1 MKLAKFALT
10 CDGEKI
16 TSLEQLKD
24 HFNLLDVLEH
34 YKTNT
39 LWRWLRSRGYQ
50 NELTGIEAIT
60 ATQDTEILSAL
71 CQVFGIEADRQMI
84 QEVLENQERMQE
96 KEVLKAEIKTL
107 KAQVKA
113 LQSPPPS
120 NPSLE
125 ERLKAYNF
133 LKERL
138 FDAKGLLT
146 YSPITKVRGF

>member
-10 CDGEKI
+10 CDGERI

-39 LWRWLRSRGYQ
+39 LWRWLRSRGYVS
-50 NELTGIEAIT
+50 ELEGVEAIKT
-60 ATQDTEILSAL
+60 TQDTEILSAL
-71 CQVFGIEADRQMI
+71 CGVFGIEADQQMI

-96 KEVLKAEIKTL
+96 KEVLKAEIGTL

-138 FDAKGLLT
+138 CN
-146 YSPITKVRGF
+146 